1 MAKKSFMDSPA
12 LRFIT
17 ANEEEKPQKEEKIA
31 PKKEELPKGY
41 KISPVYIET
50 KSRRLQLLLKPSIF
64 KKLKQ
69 TADKK
74 RTSVNDLVNSILEE
88 NLN

>member
-17 ANEEEKPQKEEKIA
+17 SNEEKTVKEEKIT

-74 RTSVNDLVNSILEE
+74 HTSVNDLVNSILEE
-88 NLN
+88 SLN

>member
-1 MAKKSFMDSPA
+1 MT
-12 LRFIT
+12 L
-17 ANEEEKPQKEEKIA
+17 EEKIA

-74 RTSVNDLVNSILEE
+74 HTSVNDLVNSILEE
-88 NLN
+88 SLN

>member
-17 ANEEEKPQKEEKIA
+17 ANEEEKTVKEEKVA

-74 RTSVNDLVNSILEE
+74 HTSVNDLVNSILEK

>member
-17 ANEEEKPQKEEKIA
+17 AKEEEQTVKEEKIT
-31 PKKEELPKGY
+31 PKKDELPQGY

-74 RTSVNDLVNSILEE
+74 HTSVNDLVNSILEE

>member
-1 MAKKSFMDSPA
+1 MAKKSFKDSPA

-17 ANEEEKPQKEEKIA
+17 ANEEEKIN
-31 PKKEELPKGY
+31 PKKDELPKGY

-74 RTSVNDLVNSILEE
+74 HTSVNDLVNSILEE

>member
-17 ANEEEKPQKEEKIA
+17 SNEEKPQKEEKIT
-31 PKKEELPKGY
+31 PKKDELPKGY

-74 RTSVNDLVNSILEE
+74 HTSVNDLVNSILEE

>member
-17 ANEEEKPQKEEKIA
+17 ANEEEKPQ
-31 PKKEELPKGY
+31 KEELPKGY

-74 RTSVNDLVNSILEE
+74 HTSVNDLVNSILEE

>member
-17 ANEEEKPQKEEKIA
+17 ANEEKTVKEEKIT
-31 PKKEELPKGY
+31 PKKDELPQGY

-74 RTSVNDLVNSILEE
+74 HTSVNDLVNSILEE

>member
-17 ANEEEKPQKEEKIA
+17 SNEEKTVKEEKIA

-50 KSRRLQLLLKPSIF
+50 KSRRLQLLLKSSIF
-64 KKLKQ
+64 IMLNQ
-69 TADKK
+69 
-74 RTSVNDLVNSILEE
+74 TSVINDTSVYDLVNSILEE
-88 NLN
+88 SLN

>member
-17 ANEEEKPQKEEKIA
+17 ANEEEPQKEEKIA

-74 RTSVNDLVNSILEE
+74 HTSVNDLVNSILEE